1 MKSPSII
8 RISFEEENTEAFI
21 SRLVL
26 TPVHIP
32 QNTDRI
38 SN

>member
-1 MKSPSII
+1 MKPPSVI
-8 RISFEEENTEAFI
+8 RIFFEEENTEAFI

-26 TPVHIP
+26 TPVHISK
-32 QNTDRI
+32 NTDRI